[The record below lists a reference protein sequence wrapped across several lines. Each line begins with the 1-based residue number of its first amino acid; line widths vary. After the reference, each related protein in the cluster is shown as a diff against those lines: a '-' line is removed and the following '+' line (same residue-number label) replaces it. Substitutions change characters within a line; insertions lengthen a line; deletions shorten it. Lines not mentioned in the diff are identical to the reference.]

1 MWKRFAN
8 KNKTV
13 GKAALRLPQQKH
25 GGTEVKQLKG
35 LGWLQGCALAYALI
49 WWIAPE
55 LLLERRWL
63 LLIPV
68 GALWWACNRVKKAFE
83 ELQRRVELSQ
93 DRIRYMEKHKND

>member
-1 MWKRFAN
+1 M
-8 KNKTV
+8 
-13 GKAALRLPQQKH
+13 
-25 GGTEVKQLKG
+25 KQLKG